1 MTIKILA
8 IDLEV
13 QCVDGTTHTGI
24 RLAVDGTRRIY
35 LAEDGTELDGVE
47 SISKCTAVVH
57 PLILAS
63 TLHQCEAS
71 K

>member
-1 MTIKILA
+1 MSYRIVA

-13 QCVDGTTHTGI
+13 ECADGSIHTGI

-47 SISKCTAVVH
+47 TISECTAIIH
-57 PLILAS
+57 PSMLAAILY
-63 TLHQCEAS
+63 QCEAS